1 MLSRKSK
8 DKSIK
13 EGVVGKYVKKDTPP
27 SIPIINVW
35 TPEET
40 KNKAKA
46 RRNSSQLSEATNV
59 SPNFGVNRGSGTG
72 GGQQIQNNPV
82 FANGKTTVAQK
93 PSSGLGHHEGKYTP
107 TTQIANIS
115 PRMSPGIA
123 ASSTEINRNNFSNL
137 YQMMQSEND
146 RRTSTQSIIS
156 ALGNYSMQQSQPA
169 LSSSN
174 SHGNYVEIDAIDQIR
189 MQSDF
194 QQSQQ
199 FQGMPNFGRHYSLNQ
214 NHGHTFDNTADT
226 HMGMHN
232 YSGQG
237 SVESSKALG
246 GISPHLS
253 QQQLQSQYKLN
264 SMTKSYNSDGSPIYE
279 NQPQQQ
285 GGVRSES
292 PIYSNTTSSLNVYYQ
307 DQNNP
312 PVPSVY
318 SHIRYNNANPPQ
330 QSIYSNIPT
339 NTMGYYGSNMTV
351 ISTENPLYSNI
362 RAIDVTS
369 GMTYG
374 EQFLHNKRHN
384 ILTQVSSQQTIED
397 ELPLPPGWS
406 VHNTLRGRK
415 YYFDHNAQTT
425 HWSHPLEREGLPIG
439 WQRIESPQYGIY
451 YVNHITRQAQYNHPC
466 LTSCYLYTTATEAPR
481 AVIPEPHLTTHVS
494 THSALVP
501 ANPYLL
507 EEIPSWLMVYMR
519 ADPATDHKLK
529 WDMFPLN
536 KLECFDGMLNRLYK
550 QELQNI
556 VVRYEKYRQALDI
569 EINRR
574 ILLNDSHN
582 DPQPLVYNH

>member
-1 MLSRKSK
+1 MDMLSRKSK

-27 SIPIINVW
+27 DIPIINVW
-35 TPEET
+35 TTEET

-46 RRNSSQLSEATNV
+46 RRNSQQLSEANV
-59 SPNFGVNRGSGTG
+59 SQNFAGNRG
-72 GGQQIQNNPV
+72 QMPNAV
-82 FANGKTTVAQK
+82 FTNGKNLATK
-93 PSSGLGHHEGKYTP
+93 PSTGLGHEGKYTP
-107 TTQIANIS
+107 NTQISNI
-115 PRMSPGIA
+115 PQRMSPGLPTTM
-123 ASSTEINRNNFSNL
+123 SSGDPNRNNFSNL

-146 RRTSTQSIIS
+146 RRTSTQSILG
-156 ALGNYSMQQSQPA
+156 ALGGYPVQQQQISN
-169 LSSSN
+169 SN
-174 SHGNYVEIDAIDQIR
+174 SHGNYVEIDAIDQYR
-189 MQSDF
+189 MHSDY
-194 QQSQQ
+194 QQQ
-199 FQGMPNFGRHYSLNQ
+199 FQGMSNFSRQFSMNQ
-214 NHGHTFDNTADT
+214 NHGQAFEAQ
-226 HMGMHN
+226 
-232 YSGQG
+232 S
-237 SVESSKALG
+237 E
-246 GISPHLS
+246 PHLALHNFPGGGGGAGGSGNGGESGEGKGLNSLTPHAS
-253 QQQLQSQYKLN
+253 QQQLQSQYKLS
-264 SMTKSYNSDGSPIYE
+264 SMAKSYNSDGSPIYE
-279 NQPQQQ
+279 NQPQQSVNM
-285 GGVRSES
+285 GRSES
-292 PIYSNTTSSLNVYYQ
+292 PIYSNTTSSLSVFYQ

-318 SHIRYNNANPPQ
+318 SHMRYGTKPAH
-330 QSIYSNIPT
+330 QSIYSNIPA
-339 NTMGYYGSNMTV
+339 NSLGYYGSSMAV
-351 ISTENPLYSNI
+351 ISADNPLYSNI

-384 ILTQVSSQQTIED
+384 ILTQVSSQQNHED

-481 AVIPEPHLTTHVS
+481 AVIPEPQLATHVT

-507 EEIPSWLMVYMR
+507 EEIPSWLMVYMK

-529 WDMFPLN
+529 WDMFALN

-556 VVRYEKYRQALDI
+556 VARYEKYRQALDI

-574 ILLNDSHN
+574 LHLGTIIE
-582 DPQPLVYNH
+582 